1 MWLVGVKSLI
11 KGFVPWSGYL
21 YPQCA
26 HCCSTQPVCPSPHKS
41 HLSGLGT
48 GLTDLLTFA
57 GLQLT
62 RVNRPKTF
70 DTEPDDMSQG
80 RLAAKKPLYRHLNN
94 LLTITLQGYVAVY
107 TVPHLDPVQVND
119 KQKRSRV
126 ARGCEITNKRVL
138 FPGQGTF
145 THSVPFSV
153 CR

>member
-1 MWLVGVKSLI
+1 M
-11 KGFVPWSGYL
+11 
-21 YPQCA
+21 
-26 HCCSTQPVCPSPHKS
+26 
-41 HLSGLGT
+41 SGLGT

-70 DTEPDDMSQG
+70 DTEPDDMSHG

-119 KQKRSRV
+119 KQKRRV
-126 ARGCEITNKRVL
+126 VWLVGVKSLIKGFCSLVRVPL
-138 FPGQGTF
+138 PTVRTLLLHTACLPLPSQIAFVRTWDRLNL
-145 THSVPFSV
+145 TDL
-153 CR
+153 CRTAVNEG

>member
-1 MWLVGVKSLI
+1 
-11 KGFVPWSGYL
+11 
-21 YPQCA
+21 
-26 HCCSTQPVCPSPHKS
+26 
-41 HLSGLGT
+41 
-48 GLTDLLTFA
+48 
-57 GLQLT
+57 
-62 RVNRPKTF
+62 
-70 DTEPDDMSQG
+70 MSQG

-145 THSVPFSV
+145 THSAHTVAPHSLSAPPLTNRI
-153 CR
+153 CPDLGPA